1 MVYNHAAPIQ
11 GPWSKSIVERVV
23 AENAAVLTG
32 IGIGTA
38 FALLLLLTVIV
49 VLVRLLSVRML
60 GAPGGTTAGRSI
72 SAEAQARDKAL
83 AAVISVVALRSRSG
97 STGSPVTGD
106 G

>member
-1 MVYNHAAPIQ
+1 MYNHAAPIQ
-11 GPWSKSIVERVV
+11 GPWSKAIVERVV
-23 AENAAVLTG
+23 AENAAILTG

-49 VLVRLLSVRML
+49 VLVRLLSLRIFGV
-60 GAPGGTTAGRSI
+60 PGEATAGQSI

-83 AAVISVVALRSRSG
+83 AAVISVVALRSGSG
-97 STGSPVTGD
+97 STGGPVSGD

>member
-1 MVYNHAAPIQ
+1 MYNHVRPIQ
-11 GPWSKSIVERVV
+11 GPWSKAIVERVV

-38 FALLLLLTVIV
+38 FALLLLLTVII
-49 VLVRLLSVRML
+49 VLVRLLSLRVL
-60 GAPGGTTAGRSI
+60 GAPGETTAGQSI
-72 SAEAQARDKAL
+72 SAEARARDKAL

-97 STGSPVTGD
+97 STGGPVIGD